1 MSIVRVAWA
10 MQQTTGSASRKAVLI
25 ALADCEHGETG
36 KCCPSMDTMAERL
49 EMGVRTVRRALAEL
63 EEQGL
68 ISRER
73 SRRQDGSLGVYHY
86 TFRPDTILP
95 PAGAA
100 ATPPAGNDRATGQ
113 SGRSR
118 GTGSEPE
125 TTLEPVELEAASES
139 TGLVLGGTRKTWKV
153 DGKAVTPPEYEDA
166 VAILNAWNGATGQA
180 LRSTDWL
187 AKIVM
192 RIREHPELPIG
203 DHVDIILANLNHPW
217 WTGPPTPS
225 VVYGNGAQFERAMM
239 ATDYGTTAGGDAALA
254 VALDEQRRMEA
265 GR

>member
-25 ALADCEHGETG
+25 ALADHENGQTG
-36 KCCPSMDTMAERL
+36 KCCPTMETMAERL
-49 EMGVRTVRRALAEL
+49 EMGERTVRRALVEL
-63 EEQGL
+63 EGAGF
-68 ISRER
+68 IIRSR

-86 TFRPDTILP
+86 EFRSESTSP
-95 PAGAA
+95 PATAA
-100 ATPPAGNDRATGQ
+100 GERPVTVTGTTGQ

-125 TTLEPVELEAASES
+125 TTFEPEEQEAPTES
-139 TGLVLGGTRKTWKV
+139 TGLVLGGTRRTWKV
-153 DGKAVTPPEYEDA
+153 AGKRVTDEEYNA
-166 VAILNAWNGATGQA
+166 AATILNGWNALADQR

-192 RIREHPELPIG
+192 RLREHPELATA
-203 DHVDIILANLNHPW
+203 DHAEIIAANLNHPW

-225 VVYGNGAQFERAMM
+225 VVYGNGAQFERAMVTQ
-239 ATDYGTTAGGDAALA
+239 AQGTTAGGDAALA

-265 GR
+265 ER

>member
-36 KCCPSMDTMAERL
+36 KCCPSMETMAERL

-63 EEQGL
+63 EEGGL

-86 TFRPDTILP
+86 TFRPDPTLP
-95 PAGAA
+95 PAVAA
-100 ATPPAGNDRATGQ
+100 ATPPAGNDRATGR

-125 TTLEPVELEAASES
+125 TTLEPVEQEQPSES
-139 TGLVLGGTRKTWKV
+139 TGLVLGGTRKTWRVAGKV
-153 DGKAVTPPEYEDA
+153 VTDAEYNTA
-166 VAILNAWNGATGQA
+166 ATILNEWNAMTGQS

-192 RIREHPELPIG
+192 RHREHPELTTAEHAEVIRWN
-203 DHVDIILANLNHPW
+203 LARPW
-217 WTGPPTPS
+217 WQGPPTPS